1 MSTTD
6 NNGDELTFEQSINNA
21 RQLLLDSTG
30 EDLFVTSEETIA
42 DAVSAAIMR
51 GESVGPELSELL
63 YKRLK

>member
-1 MSTTD
+1 MSTAD
-6 NNGDELTFEQSINNA
+6 NHSELTFEQAMNNA

-30 EDLFVTSEETIA
+30 EDLFVTNEETIA

-51 GESVGPELSELL
+51 GESVGGELSQLL